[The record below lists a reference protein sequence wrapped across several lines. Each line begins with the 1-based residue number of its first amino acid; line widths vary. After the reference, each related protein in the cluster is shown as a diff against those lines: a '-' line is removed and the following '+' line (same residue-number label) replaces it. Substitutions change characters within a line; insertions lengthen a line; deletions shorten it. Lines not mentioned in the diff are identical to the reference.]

1 MSAVTIFSTSI
12 RQDTEGRF
20 CLNDLHRASGGVRK
34 HGPALWLAN
43 LQAQQLVEEIAKD
56 QTDTGNPVSVIR
68 GGNQQGTYVCRELV
82 YAYAMWISA
91 KFHLAVIRAF
101 DAMQLQRIRHA
112 VLHQQQPNYMG
123 EAWFAILRHQA
134 GCTMHRALARAL
146 QIHESTL
153 SQVLNGSGY
162 YGTGRC
168 STDRIARRV
177 MRVFCAKQRVHP
189 RQLSLV

>member
-1 MSAVTIFSTSI
+1 MSAVTIFSTNI
-12 RQDTEGRF
+12 RQDGSGRF
-20 CLNDLHRASGGVRK
+20 CLNDLHHAAGGAAK
-34 HGPALWLAN
+34 HKPSEWLRNRQTNALAQELGKAGIPAL
-43 LQAQQLVEEIAKD
+43 VTTK
-56 QTDTGNPVSVIR
+56 
-68 GGNQQGTYVCRELV
+68 GGRTPGVFAVRELV
-82 YAYAMWISA
+82 IAYAAWISPT
-91 KFHLAVIRAF
+91 FHVKVLQVFLATVASSKPLLLRAT
-101 DAMQLQRIRHA
+101 
-112 VLHQQQPNYMG
+112 PSYMG
-123 EAWFAILRHQA
+123 EAWFSILRHQA

-168 STDRIARRV
+168 STDRIAHRV

>member
-1 MSAVTIFSTSI
+1 MNAVIIFSTDI
-12 RQDTEGRF
+12 RQDSEGRF
-20 CLNDLHRASGGVRK
+20 CLNDLHRAAGGENRHRPSLWVENQQTRALTQELSK
-34 HGPALWLAN
+34 AGFPALLST
-43 LQAQQLVEEIAKD
+43 K
-56 QTDTGNPVSVIR
+56 
-68 GGNQQGTYVCRELV
+68 GGRTPGVFAVRELV
-82 YAYAMWISA
+82 IAYAAWISPA
-91 KFHLAVIRAF
+91 FHVKVLQVFLAAT
-101 DAMQLQRIRHA
+101 APNQPLLQRA
-112 VLHQQQPNYMG
+112 APSYMR

-162 YGTGRC
+162 YGAGRC

-177 MRVFCAKQRVHP
+177 MRVFCAKQRIHP

>member
-1 MSAVTIFSTSI
+1 MNAITIFSTSI
-12 RQDTEGRF
+12 RLDTQGRF
-20 CLNDLHRASGGVRK
+20 CLNDLHRAAGGSRK
-34 HGPALWLAN
+34 HGPALWLTN
-43 LQAQQLVEEIAKD
+43 LQTQALIDEIVQSK
-56 QTDTGNPVSVIR
+56 TDTGNPVSVVK
-68 GGNQQGTYVCRELV
+68 GGIQQGTYVCRELV

-101 DAMQLQRIRHA
+101 DD
-112 VLHQQQPNYMG
+112 MG

-162 YGTGRC
+162 YGAGRC
-168 STDRIARRV
+168 STDHIARRV
-177 MRVFCAKQRVHP
+177 MRVFCAKQRIHP